1 MKGFRISLISTLGLA
16 FLVVLSSFDG
26 PEKKSEPK
34 EKTQIQWMTFEEAVA
49 KSKTE
54 PKKIFIDVYTDWCGW
69 CKKMDAS
76 TFSNQTVAEYMN
88 KTFYSV
94 KLDGEGKED
103 IQFLDY
109 TYKFVP
115 TGRRGYHELAA
126 ALLNNKLS
134 YPTVVFMDEEM
145 RVLQPIPG
153 YQQAAKF
160 DRIARF
166 FGDDHFKDK
175 TWEEFNKQYK
185 SPL

>member
-103 IQFLDY
+103 IQFRDY

-115 TGRRGYHELAA
+115 TGRKGAQAVSAARVADVVQTWRTRLIVVSLGPADGQPHGLRLSCSSLANVRGDGWEDRCVIKEL
-126 ALLNNKLS
+126 
-134 YPTVVFMDEEM
+134 
-145 RVLQPIPG
+145 
-153 YQQAAKF
+153 
-160 DRIARF
+160 
-166 FGDDHFKDK
+166 
-175 TWEEFNKQYK
+175 
-185 SPL
+185 